1 MSPDY
6 DRLRSILSY
15 IEKNYRNPITLK
27 DISGHIHLCESKC
40 TRLFKR
46 HMNTTLF
53 TYLQKYRIE
62 RSLEDLCKGK
72 TISAAAEKAGFS
84 DSNYYSKVFAKVKGC
99 SPGNTGNA
107 SNPMDCLKKH
117 FRHLA
122 FALCHQV
129 RLKEVRMWQ
138 IISVLEAYPAPVT
151 QNRYCLLVGWKNII
165 AL

>member
-1 MSPDY
+1 
-6 DRLRSILSY
+6 
-15 IEKNYRNPITLK
+15 
-27 DISGHIHLCESKC
+27 
-40 TRLFKR
+40 
-46 HMNTTLF
+46 MNTNLF
-53 TYLQKYRIE
+53 TYLQEYRIE

-99 SPGNTGNA
+99 SPREYRNA
-107 SNPMDCLKKH
+107 SNPWDCLKKH